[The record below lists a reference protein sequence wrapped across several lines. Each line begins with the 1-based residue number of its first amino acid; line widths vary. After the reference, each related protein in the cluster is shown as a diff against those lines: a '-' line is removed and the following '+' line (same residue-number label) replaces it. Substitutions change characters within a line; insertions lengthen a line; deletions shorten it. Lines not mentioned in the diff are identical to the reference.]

1 MAIQWADFTFP
12 PINLWNMPRQPGLER
27 QWLRR
32 FAMRSDMLVKRSGLT
47 GLSYKAAME
56 CATSKYPVAVRR
68 DDWCPGVCV
77 TVDENGQLR
86 LGSHGMDEP
95 WGPTSE
101 DMAARDWSL
110 AYGYINKGRA

>member
-1 MAIQWADFTFP
+1 
-12 PINLWNMPRQPGLER
+12 
-27 QWLRR
+27 
-32 FAMRSDMLVKRSGLT
+32 MRSDMLVKRSGLT